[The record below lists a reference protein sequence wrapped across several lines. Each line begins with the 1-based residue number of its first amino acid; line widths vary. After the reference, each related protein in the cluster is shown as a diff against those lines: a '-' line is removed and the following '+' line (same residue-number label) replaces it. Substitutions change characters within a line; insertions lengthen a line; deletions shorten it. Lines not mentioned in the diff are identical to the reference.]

1 VHFGSGEFVAKYRML
16 VENFAQWQANAGR
29 VRSIDLQYARQVV
42 INPDASGAVSM
53 ARAK

>member
-1 VHFGSGEFVAKYRML
+1 

-42 INPDASGAVSM
+42 INPDARNNASAS
-53 ARAK
+53 RAK